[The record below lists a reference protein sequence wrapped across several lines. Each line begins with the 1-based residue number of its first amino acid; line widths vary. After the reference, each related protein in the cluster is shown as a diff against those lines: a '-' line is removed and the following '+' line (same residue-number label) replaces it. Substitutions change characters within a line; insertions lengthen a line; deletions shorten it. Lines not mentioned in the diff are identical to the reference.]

1 MTAKNVEDFDVNR
14 EALKLN
20 REVFEQAEMVQPISA
35 LSLTARVYVRVCR
48 RQPPRRPPSHRHPS
62 HRLPTNR
69 LQVSSGVVTP
79 ATRPGVA
86 TTRRLTIG
94 ASHFCFVAP
103 DRARTRVGKKNAPA
117 LFCRS
122 RRGKGGGKNNH
133 NQNGGNAWKNHHK

>member
-62 HRLPTNR
+62 HRLPTNS

-103 DRARTRVGKKNAPA
+103 DRARTRVCTNAPA

>member
-35 LSLTARVYVRVCR
+35 LSLIARVYVRVRR

-69 LQVSSGVVTP
+69 LRVSSGVVTP

-94 ASHFCFVAP
+94 VSLFVFVAP
-103 DRARTRVGKKNAPA
+103 DRARTRVCTNAPA
-117 LFCRS
+117 LCCRS

-133 NQNGGNAWKNHHK
+133 NQNGGNGWENHHK